1 MSSRSKTIRNSTQNA
16 LDKDTTINKIYP
28 KNTHNFSY
36 SKKYAEK
43 PSQAKHSVSR
53 KLTGPSARDTNALLS
68 LVRRTSQMTSKNI
81 AELLLGSKKRAPGS
95 HRGGK
100 SRKTRKSRK

>member
-1 MSSRSKTIRNSTQNA
+1 MSSRSKTNRNLTE
-16 LDKDTTINKIYP
+16 LDKGIKINKLYS
-28 KNTHNFSY
+28 KNPHNFSY

-53 KLTGPSARDTNALLS
+53 KLTGPGARDTNALLS
-68 LVRRTSQMTSKNI
+68 LLRNSRQITSKNI
-81 AELLLGSKKRAPGS
+81 SELLLGSKKRAPGKNM
-95 HRGGK
+95 GGK